1 MKKLLALLIVVLFV
15 SLAIYSVTL
24 VYKKYQIEYEESAD
38 IIVYEVDGY
47 ETKGL
52 LLTYYEVC
60 TDDECYSANT
70 IIYSD
75 EYGEGIFLKRVKSD
89 KNFLKYFISSA
100 FFVNSIYKN
109 TLVIG
114 LGE

>member
-1 MKKLLALLIVVLFV
+1 MKKILALLIVVLFI

-24 VYKKYQIEYEESAD
+24 VYKKYQVEYEKSVD
-38 IIVYEVDGY
+38 IIVYQVDGY

-52 LLTYYEVC
+52 LLTHYEAC
-60 TDDECYSANT
+60 TDDECYSTNT
-70 IIYSD
+70 IIYSNA
-75 EYGEGIFLKRVKSD
+75 YGEGIFLKRVKSD
-89 KNFLKYFISSA
+89 KNFLKYFVSSA

-114 LGE
+114 VGE